1 MGADGESG
9 VEGALVVPT
18 GENTVYHL
26 AKSYGIEGN
35 SLSRAEE
42 GFRGALTGEVRPMTE
57 CV

>member
-1 MGADGESG
+1 VGADGESG
-9 VEGALVVPT
+9 VEGALVVPM

-35 SLSRAEE
+35 WLARAEE
-42 GFRGALTGEVRPMTE
+42 GLRGALTGEVRPMTK